1 METFQALDWAVVAL
15 YFAVVM
21 GIAVRVMRKRAKD
34 SADYFLAS
42 RHVGWYV
49 IGSSILASNVGS
61 EHIVG
66 LAGTGASSGVPLG
79 QYELHSW
86 CVLLLGWVFVPF
98 YLRSRVF
105 TMPEFLELRYTP
117 KARWFLSVISI
128 IAYVLTKV
136 SVTVYAGAI
145 VFQSLMGVEF
155 WTSAL
160 VVVLLTGLYTMLGG
174 LRAIVYTD
182 AVHVVVLILGSITVT
197 IVGIVEVGGW
207 DNVLSTVGKDHLNM
221 WPPLDSSFPW
231 LGLLLT
237 GSIVGI
243 WYWCTDQCI
252 VQRTLAAKDEANAR
266 RGTIFAGY
274 LKLLPFFIF
283 LVPGIIAFALNK
295 QGKLYYET
303 ADQVFPTMVR
313 TLIPVGVRGLIAGGL
328 IAALMSSLAAVF
340 NGCSTLFTMDIYKK
354 LRPEATEATL
364 VRVGRIATTVVVALG
379 IAWIPVLKGMSEE
392 SSLYKYLQNVQAYI
406 APPITAVFLLGV
418 FFKRINGKGA
428 LSALIAGFLLGM
440 SKLAVEVFPVEGV
453 PFLHAYARINF
464 LYFAPVL
471 FLIAVAIMT
480 IVSLLTEI
488 PSEQRL
494 RGLTYATTLAQD
506 RALSRASWSYKE
518 VIHTAIIIS
527 VIVLIMIY
535 FSPLGVAG

>member
-1 METFQALDWAVVAL
+1 
-15 YFAVVM
+15 M
-21 GIAVRVMRKRAKD
+21 GIAVRVMRKRTKD

-42 RHVGWYV
+42 RHVGGYV

-79 QYELHSW
+79 HYELHSW

-98 YLRSRVF
+98 YLRSRLF

-117 KARWFLSVISI
+117 KARWFLSVISL

-174 LRAIVYTD
+174 LRAIAYTD
-182 AVHVVVLILGSITVT
+182 AVHIVVLILGSITVT

-252 VQRTLAAKDEANAR
+252 IQRTLAAKDEANAR

-295 QGKLYYET
+295 QGKLHYET

-313 TLIPVGVRGLIAGGL
+313 TLIPVGVRELIAGGL

-379 IAWIPVLKGMSEE
+379 IAWIPILKGMSEE

-440 SKLAVEVFPVEGV
+440 SKRAVEVFPVEGV
-453 PFLHAYARINF
+453 PLLHAYARINF

-480 IVSLLTEI
+480 IVSLLTEN

-527 VIVLIMIY
+527 IIVLIMIY

>member
-1 METFQALDWAVVAL
+1 MFQALDWAVVAL

-79 QYELHSW
+79 HYELHSW

-98 YLRSRVF
+98 YLRTRVF

-117 KARWFLSVISI
+117 KARWFLSVISL

-295 QGKLYYET
+295 QGKLHYET

-453 PFLHAYARINF
+453 PLLHAYARINF

-480 IVSLLTEI
+480 IVSLLTEN

-506 RALSRASWSYKE
+506 RALSRASWSSKE

>member
-1 METFQALDWAVVAL
+1 MQMFQALDWVVVAL

-79 QYELHSW
+79 HYELHSW

-117 KARWFLSVISI
+117 KARWFLSVISL

-145 VFQSLMGVEF
+145 VFQALMGVEF

-231 LGLLLT
+231 LRPPAYWLHCRHLVLVHRSVHRPADTGGQGRSKRPQGNDLCGLPET
-237 GSIVGI
+237 SP
-243 WYWCTDQCI
+243 
-252 VQRTLAAKDEANAR
+252 
-266 RGTIFAGY
+266 IFYVPRPRDHRLCPEQAG
-274 LKLLPFFIF
+274 
-283 LVPGIIAFALNK
+283 
-295 QGKLYYET
+295 
-303 ADQVFPTMVR
+303 
-313 TLIPVGVRGLIAGGL
+313 
-328 IAALMSSLAAVF
+328 
-340 NGCSTLFTMDIYKK
+340 
-354 LRPEATEATL
+354 
-364 VRVGRIATTVVVALG
+364 
-379 IAWIPVLKGMSEE
+379 
-392 SSLYKYLQNVQAYI
+392 QA
-406 APPITAVFLLGV
+406 
-418 FFKRINGKGA
+418 
-428 LSALIAGFLLGM
+428 
-440 SKLAVEVFPVEGV
+440 
-453 PFLHAYARINF
+453 
-464 LYFAPVL
+464 
-471 FLIAVAIMT
+471 
-480 IVSLLTEI
+480 
-488 PSEQRL
+488 
-494 RGLTYATTLAQD
+494 
-506 RALSRASWSYKE
+506 
-518 VIHTAIIIS
+518 
-527 VIVLIMIY
+527 
-535 FSPLGVAG
+535 PL